1 MVKEVSLIGELQS
14 IAGAGLAE
22 EGPACTAFAV
32 DGLTPRAVVRPS
44 TYQGVAEVLRYG
56 NTNRLT
62 VISWGAGSMMQT
74 GNRPSKYDIALSVA
88 GLTGIVEYEPAD
100 LTVTCR
106 AGEPLV
112 ALQEQLRRSRQMLP
126 SGPFASREATVGG
139 IVATAGASASRHA
152 YGTPRDFTI
161 GMQVVTADGR
171 ITRTGGKVVKNVAGY
186 DLCKLYTGSRG
197 TLGVIVEL
205 TFKLAP
211 QPRHEQREALAF
223 DDAATA
229 CAFARELERQG
240 MSVKAFTLLN
250 RAATGLP
257 RGGYVL
263 AVDLAG
269 TQAAVNR
276 CWETLST
283 LAGAA
288 QQLSEAEAER
298 YAGAEAELQTAASV
312 TLECEITVLPSDL
325 PVLIERLGETL
336 EPGIVAYPT
345 IGLARAFWTAGD
357 AEAILTDLTAAFRKI
372 GGSMLVRRC
381 PPSLKSRIDVF
392 GEVPPSFP
400 LMQRLK
406 REFDPN
412 GTLSPGRFVGRL

>member
-22 EGPACTAFAV
+22 EGPACT
-32 DGLTPRAVVRPS
+32 
-44 TYQGVAEVLRYG
+44 
-56 NTNRLT
+56 
-62 VISWGAGSMMQT
+62 
-74 GNRPSKYDIALSVA
+74 
-88 GLTGIVEYEPAD
+88 
-100 LTVTCR
+100 
-106 AGEPLV
+106 
-112 ALQEQLRRSRQMLP
+112 
-126 SGPFASREATVGG
+126 
-139 IVATAGASASRHA
+139 SASRHA

-171 ITRTGGKVVKNVAGY
+171 ITRAGGKVVKNVAGY

-288 QQLSEAEAER
+288 
-298 YAGAEAELQTAASV
+298 
-312 TLECEITVLPSDL
+312 
-325 PVLIERLGETL
+325 
-336 EPGIVAYPT
+336 
-345 IGLARAFWTAGD
+345 
-357 AEAILTDLTAAFRKI
+357 
-372 GGSMLVRRC
+372 
-381 PPSLKSRIDVF
+381 
-392 GEVPPSFP
+392 
-400 LMQRLK
+400 
-406 REFDPN
+406 
-412 GTLSPGRFVGRL
+412 